1 MIEIDAVQPTAREF
15 RTITRGWGAIHWVCV
30 PHTYAFLFGFLI
42 YGLVASSL
50 AEDVL
55 PPLLFSVSLFAT
67 WLVWLVSGW
76 AVRKVS
82 SREAEKT
89 PTGNLPWKWSIDAD
103 GIVFRNGLQTNNVDW
118 RAIRTVHEES
128 DRFLFLV
135 TPAYNPVL
143 PKRLLNEQQLAGL
156 RSRVAEVTASGR
168 LGRGVD

>member
-1 MIEIDAVQPTAREF
+1 
-15 RTITRGWGAIHWVCV
+15 
-30 PHTYAFLFGFLI
+30 
-42 YGLVASSL
+42 
-50 AEDVL
+50 
-55 PPLLFSVSLFAT
+55 
-67 WLVWLVSGW
+67 VWLVSGW

-82 SREAEKT
+82 SREAKKT

-118 RAIRTVHEES
+118 RAIRTVREES